1 MFKQFNHSVSSDT
14 SVCNNW
20 FCGSGTLIIQWLVTI
35 QEKVV
40 KRSLWRVAKTL
51 LNFVVRLFAFSR
63 SLPFESRR
71 RTNVHPS
78 KVIEEKP
85 DEQSPIIGEAVTGE
99 DYIHPCVERLQ
110 KVEQILDKLKNRPA
124 EIPREKD
131 QMLLHSLER
140 IKSVEFDLDKTK
152 RVSHA
157 DMVRY

>member
-1 MFKQFNHSVSSDT
+1 MYIHNELLQKSLT
-14 SVCNNW
+14 S
-20 FCGSGTLIIQWLVTI
+20 
-35 QEKVV
+35 
-40 KRSLWRVAKTL
+40 
-51 LNFVVRLFAFSR
+51 
-63 SLPFESRR
+63 
-71 RTNVHPS
+71 
-78 KVIEEKP
+78 
-85 DEQSPIIGEAVTGE
+85 DEQSPIDGEAVTGE

-110 KVEQILDKLKNRPA
+110 NVEQILDKLKNRPA